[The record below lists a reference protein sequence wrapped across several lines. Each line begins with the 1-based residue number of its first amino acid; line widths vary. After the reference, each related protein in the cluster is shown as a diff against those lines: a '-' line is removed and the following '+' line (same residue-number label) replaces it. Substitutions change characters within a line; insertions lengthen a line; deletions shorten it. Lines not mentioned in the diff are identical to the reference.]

1 MFVDRCWQPMK
12 KQKKRT
18 ALLERTGFERMADEG
33 DKLAA
38 LLAKRKAARAAK
50 STADDAVYSGPSTPA
65 TNSRQNSYN
74 GPPRPPRRHP
84 PAARSLQLL
93 QRRPCRVPRRSW
105 PRHCACSA
113 RRRCSSALAAAVP
126 ARPPP
131 PAGPRAPAVPL
142 LRGVC
147 SGSPRA
153 RVCRR
158 RRL

>member
-1 MFVDRCWQPMK
+1 MK

-93 QRRPCRVPRRSW
+93 RSAPALPRPSPLLASPLRLQRSPPLLQR
-105 PRHCACSA
+105 AC
-113 RRRCSSALAAAVP
+113 RRCSSAPAAACRPSRACGP
-126 ARPPP
+126 A
-131 PAGPRAPAVPL
+131 AEGCVFGLSA
-142 LRGVC
+142 C
-147 SGSPRA
+147 SC
-153 RVCRR
+153 V
-158 RRL
+158 